1 MIIIIAK
8 SCVHLIFLKVT
19 TCLLYRFSITSHS
32 TPLLFVP
39 AGPVIPAISLST
51 SLSFLSLLCCC
62 LVQLAMQFLPVSLTV
77 SLQSTFVCVQFV
89 LSAYININPKLVYI
103 QVICVFLI
111 ITSLKHK
118 MSVSVCY
125 TLVLSTPRTFIGALY
140 NFSIKFNISSN
151 VIVLYNGTIMFTV
164 ETTMFYVINFVFK
177 FLMLATKFL
186 HKSCP

>member
-19 TCLLYRFSITSHS
+19 TCLLYKFSITSHS
-32 TPLLFVP
+32 TRLLFVP
-39 AGPVIPAISLST
+39 AGPVIPAISLPTLLLFGPTGDAIST
-51 SLSFLSLLCCC
+51 C
-62 LVQLAMQFLPVSLTV
+62 VLTV

-103 QVICVFLI
+103 QIICVFLI

>member
-1 MIIIIAK
+1 
-8 SCVHLIFLKVT
+8 
-19 TCLLYRFSITSHS
+19 
-32 TPLLFVP
+32 
-39 AGPVIPAISLST
+39 
-51 SLSFLSLLCCC
+51 
-62 LVQLAMQFLPVSLTV
+62 
-77 SLQSTFVCVQFV
+77 
-89 LSAYININPKLVYI
+89 
-103 QVICVFLI
+103 
-111 ITSLKHK
+111 

-186 HKSCP
+186 HKSCPWESGHAWWPFLFRTNNGYKLSVFFSSTQLSEIRYSKVNKNVLLLPRNSNMPNY